1 MDERWDKS
9 AKKKRDSKKKE
20 KKKKSNNRDKYREH
34 KYAHLESVPAKCFPD
49 FIDQTNRRATFLL

>member
-1 MDERWDKS
+1 MKDGIKVQKRRETQKR
-9 AKKKRDSKKKE
+9 KKR
-20 KKKKSNNRDKYREH
+20 KKKSNNRDKYHEH

>member
-1 MDERWDKS
+1 MKDGIKVQKRRETQKR
-9 AKKKRDSKKKE
+9 KKR
-20 KKKKSNNRDKYREH
+20 KKKSNNRDKYCEH

>member
-1 MDERWDKS
+1 MKDGIKVQKRRETQKR
-9 AKKKRDSKKKE
+9 KKR
-20 KKKKSNNRDKYREH
+20 KKKSNNRDKYREH

>member
-1 MDERWDKS
+1 MKDGIKVQKRRETQKR
-9 AKKKRDSKKKE
+9 KK